1 MGKEIGG
8 KKGTSITKKTL
19 RSIVMEIAKEY
30 RERRGCKG
38 DGECAPLT
46 VADRSVEECVLE
58 LVELD
63 EEKRK
68 KNSSSADMIND
79 ESSGDEVSPS
89 LLRSSHLRRM
99 HTIYYCTIHTTIAS
113 AQLGTIL
120 YYTSVAV
127 ANSVH
132 YCLNSLIF
140 AHTLRCLDI

>member
-19 RSIVMEIAKEY
+19 RSIVMEIAEEY

-46 VADRSVEECVLE
+46 VADRSVEECILE

-68 KNSSSADMIND
+68 KNSSSGDMIND
-79 ESSGDEVSPS
+79 ESSGDEVNLS
-89 LLRSSHLRRM
+89 LQRNSHLRRM

-113 AQLGTIL
+113 AQLVLL